1 MRYIGMEEVGWWGD
15 PREGFILTKPYMA
28 RRHVRQTDAPGST
41 GATFLQPF
49 SAQTLTL
56 ISSCSGAAMLRTL
69 GVHLFARQELGV
81 AVSRCDERQNA
92 QDRGRCQACD

>member
-41 GATFLQPF
+41 GATFFNLSQRR
-49 SAQTLTL
+49 L
-56 ISSCSGAAMLRTL
+56 
-69 GVHLFARQELGV
+69 
-81 AVSRCDERQNA
+81 
-92 QDRGRCQACD
+92 